1 MNVLYH
7 MCIVQRL
14 QYVISFFE
22 FQSLNADLQK
32 FVNDS
37 EMPEILLSVCY
48 NATLSRLTVNVIE
61 AKNVKVTF
69 FYAASANM
77 VDRLCGLCNH
87 ET

>member
-1 MNVLYH
+1 MLYH

-69 FYAASANM
+69 FMLCLRIYGI
-77 VDRLCGLCNH
+77 DRLCDSQ
-87 ET
+87 TMQP

>member
-1 MNVLYH
+1 M
-7 MCIVQRL
+7 
-14 QYVISFFE
+14 QYIISFFE

-69 FYAASANM
+69 FMLCLRDSVNYATM
-77 VDRLCGLCNH
+77 KH
-87 ET
+87 ETQKKC

>member
-1 MNVLYH
+1 M
-7 MCIVQRL
+7 
-14 QYVISFFE
+14 QYIISFFE

-69 FYAASANM
+69 FM
-77 VDRLCGLCNH
+77 LCLRDRLCELCNH